1 MAILSSNAVVAH
13 YPHGA
18 TAAEPLSPRP
28 KIATGDGSRINALDG
43 LRGIAILAVF
53 FFHYARGA
61 GTHASSAFGSIAS
74 ALFGLGWTGVDLFFV
89 LSGFLITRI
98 LYDTQGAPGYYTNFY
113 ARRVLRI
120 FPVYYLFALVLA
132 MLAPFL
138 GVHWSLGHLFFL
150 FYLGYP
156 AAIIWP
162 SLTIVAPLAI
172 THLWSLAAEEQFYM
186 IWPWAIARLRNADAI
201 VRTCAVV
208 GAAALALRIVIRALP
223 GIDPTWA
230 YAFLPAR
237 MDALAIGAA
246 LAILVRGKLNAR
258 IDRWAI
264 PALASAVALL
274 MTICISRRTE
284 AAEDP
289 LIGTVGCTL
298 IAIACGALLLLSLRE
313 GSRLQRLLSFPALR
327 ACGKYSYG
335 LYLYHLPLSVALHP
349 LKGFYVAR
357 SHSAA
362 IGSVIYVASSLSV
375 NLIVA
380 MISYR
385 LVEAPIMKLKSHFS
399 YKSGD
404 PVAPA
409 VGTGLESVCT

>member
-1 MAILSSNAVVAH
+1 MAQPI
-13 YPHGA
+13 HGA
-18 TAAEPLSPRP
+18 SAAEPLPPRP
-28 KIATGDGSRINALDG
+28 KIAPGVGSRIPALDG

-53 FFHYARGA
+53 MFHYARGA
-61 GTHASSAFGSIAS
+61 SIHASSAFGSIAS
-74 ALFGLGWTGVDLFFV
+74 ALFALGWTGVDLFFV
-89 LSGFLITRI
+89 LSGFLITGI
-98 LYDTQGAPGYYTNFY
+98 LYDTEGTTGYYRNFY
-113 ARRVLRI
+113 ARRILRI
-120 FPVYYLFALVLA
+120 FPVYYLFAGLLA
-132 MLAPFL
+132 ILAPFL
-138 GVHWSLGHLFFL
+138 GVHWHLGHLFFL

-156 AAIIWP
+156 AAIFWP
-162 SLTIVAPLAI
+162 SLTLVAPLAI

-186 IWPWAIARLRNADAI
+186 IWPWAIARLRNSDAI
-201 VRTCAVV
+201 MRTCAVV
-208 GAAALALRIVIRALP
+208 GAAALVLRIVIRALP
-223 GIDPTWA
+223 EIDPTWA

-246 LAILVRGKLNAR
+246 LAILVRGKLHAR

-313 GSRLQRLLSFPALR
+313 GSWLQRLLSFSPLR

-349 LKGFYVAR
+349 MKSFFVAGV
-357 SHSAA
+357 HSAA
-362 IGSVIYVASSLSV
+362 LGGLFYVASSLSV

-380 MISYR
+380 MASYR
-385 LVEAPIMKLKSHFS
+385 LVEAPIMRLKSHFS
-399 YKSGD
+399 YKSGHSVP
-404 PVAPA
+404 PV
-409 VGTGLESVCT
+409 VGAGLESVCT